1 MTTRATAL
9 RSDWRAVELTV
20 SYGEADVEAAASRL
34 GVSVCDTEA
43 EAILGRIDEE
53 LSELACAA
61 TREAVEMHIAAEVEH
76 LVRVHADDV
85 DD

>member
-9 RSDWRAVELTV
+9 RAETRPVELAV
-20 SYGEADVEAAASRL
+20 SYGEADVESAASRL

-43 EAILGRIDEE
+43 EAILGRIDDE
-53 LSELACAA
+53 LSELASVA
-61 TREAVEMHIAAEVEH
+61 TRAAVALHISAEVER
-76 LVRVHADDV
+76 LVQVHADDV

>member
-9 RSDWRAVELTV
+9 RSERRPVELTV
-20 SYGEADVEAAASRL
+20 SYGEADVEAAAGRL

-43 EAILGRIDEE
+43 EAILGRLDDQ
-53 LSELACAA
+53 LPELAAAA
-61 TREAVEMHIAAEVEH
+61 TRGAIELHISAEVER

>member
-9 RSDWRAVELTV
+9 RPEARPVELTV
-20 SYGEADVEAAASRL
+20 SYGESDVEAAASRF

-43 EAILGRIDEE
+43 EAILGRIDDE
-53 LSELACAA
+53 LFELAAAA
-61 TREAVEMHIAAEVEH
+61 TRGAVELHIAEEVER
-76 LVRVHADDV
+76 LAQVHADDV